1 MFIYIVTF
9 LLGILL
15 DNIRVH
21 RNVRRAFIVWLYI
34 FLCFG
39 YMTGSDWRAYELQYQ
54 FVDYYY
60 LNVTYE
66 KGFYALFYFL
76 KLFISDF
83 FIVLAFLKCIYLY
96 TLIRLFRQI
105 TPLWISSISILLP
118 ISLLFMLVD
127 NPLRFMTA
135 VIILNVA
142 LGYLLNGYIKKF
154 FLIAIF
160 APFFHITTVFIILFL
175 LLIKFDYFILRQKKI
190 VLIVCFFIVSFIF
203 SSTGPVSNL
212 ISQLIPQLELLGTK
226 NFSSYLV
233 EDNDAFFTVGS
244 IMNVLLFIVIVLF
257 RDYVV
262 ERNKYGKEIYAS
274 IIIYFFLFRIL
285 LIVPS
290 GFRLVI
296 PFGYFLSIAVAML
309 LKKSNILRI
318 SFILYFTILISKS
331 LWQGYV
337 YLPYSN
343 SIWYILTEHKQYNE
357 RDNNNIRY
365 YEQRTGKSL

>member
-1 MFIYIVTF
+1 
-9 LLGILL
+9 
-15 DNIRVH
+15 
-21 RNVRRAFIVWLYI
+21 
-34 FLCFG
+34 
-39 YMTGSDWRAYELQYQ
+39 
-54 FVDYYY
+54 
-60 LNVTYE
+60 
-66 KGFYALFYFL
+66 
-76 KLFISDF
+76 
-83 FIVLAFLKCIYLY
+83 
-96 TLIRLFRQI
+96 
-105 TPLWISSISILLP
+105 
-118 ISLLFMLVD
+118 
-127 NPLRFMTA
+127 
-135 VIILNVA
+135 
-142 LGYLLNGYIKKF
+142 
-154 FLIAIF
+154 
-160 APFFHITTVFIILFL
+160 
-175 LLIKFDYFILRQKKI
+175 
-190 VLIVCFFIVSFIF
+190 
-203 SSTGPVSNL
+203 
-212 ISQLIPQLELLGTK
+212 
-226 NFSSYLV
+226 
-233 EDNDAFFTVGS
+233 
-244 IMNVLLFIVIVLF
+244 MNVLLFIVIVLF